1 MAGNHVVT
9 ARATN
14 SNSKGKVKKML
25 NHLMNTRT
33 LRTAVFA
40 VAVGMLTAMVS
51 VPAGAA
57 DKPLSKSELKNL
69 INNAETKADHERIAK
84 YFEAEAARYEAE
96 AKDHGELAPF
106 YQRNPDPT
114 ISKHPG
120 SPRAFEHCD
129 SLSKSLQKAAEDAR
143 QLAAEHR
150 GMEKEAKK

>member
-1 MAGNHVVT
+1 
-9 ARATN
+9 
-14 SNSKGKVKKML
+14 ML
-25 NHLMNTRT
+25 NHLINTRT
-33 LRTAVFA
+33 LRLAIFA
-40 VAVGMLTAMVS
+40 VATAMLTAVVS
-51 VPAGAA
+51 VPAGAK
-57 DKPLSKSELKNL
+57 DKSLSKSELKNL
-69 INNAETKADHERIAK
+69 ISNAETKADHERIAQ
-84 YFEAEAARYEAE
+84 YFDAEATRYDAE
-96 AKDHGELAPF
+96 SKDHGELAPF